1 MYIRSGAYANEMR
14 IKNQRKHPKGDFL
27 GNRFRTSA
35 TDQPEARGALI
46 YLGKA
51 LAVNFNAF
59 IILVNILY
67 RALQD
72 LPDGI

>member
-1 MYIRSGAYANEMR
+1 MYIRSGALVNEMR

-35 TDQPEARGALI
+35 TDQPEGALI
-46 YLGKA
+46 YLGNA

-59 IILVNILY
+59 IILVYILY
-67 RALQD
+67 RVFQD
-72 LPDGI
+72 VHEKL